1 MICSKGIPKFSKIAF
16 LTGKITQ
23 SSIMMESK
31 IEKIIVLLICFLF
44 LGMGYYYGQNKKFK
58 DQNNIYTEIILC

>member
-31 IEKIIVLLICFLF
+31 IEKIIVLLFSLITRELISIGSKTP
-44 LGMGYYYGQNKKFK
+44 LESSYLLYPA
-58 DQNNIYTEIILC
+58 I

>member
-1 MICSKGIPKFSKIAF
+1 MNTADNDLFKRNTEIFKNSF

-31 IEKIIVLLICFLF
+31 IEKIIVLLFSLITRELISIGSKH
-44 LGMGYYYGQNKKFK
+44 L
-58 DQNNIYTEIILC
+58 